1 MLNLE
6 SRNALIQISKKSVKN
21 IFLAMINSFT
31 YTVFIVIALPSAPFM
46 SD

>member
-6 SRNALIQISKKSVKN
+6 LRNALIQISKKSVKN
-21 IFLAMINSFT
+21 IFMINSFT